1 MIVADLRLQDPYVVA
16 PYCYKGDQ
24 WLGYDDEKS
33 FEEKANYILDKGL
46 AGAMVWS
53 IDTDDFK
60 GFCGREN
67 GLINTL
73 ADVIISFIFSYCNS
87 ILN

>member
-1 MIVADLRLQDPYVVA
+1 MVNRFVFYIVGILFKDENVVA
-16 PYCYKGDQ
+16 PYTYKGDQ

-33 FEEKANYILDKGL
+33 FEVKANYILENGL

-73 ADVIISFIFSYCNS
+73 AEVK
-87 ILN
+87 LNPAL

>member
-1 MIVADLRLQDPYVVA
+1 MFNLFFPSYQKNEKVVG

-24 WLGYDDEKS
+24 WFGYDDEKS
-33 FEEKANYILDKGL
+33 FEVKANYIQDKGL

-73 ADVIISFIFSYCNS
+73 ADVSTTH
-87 ILN
+87 